1 MKIIAHRG
9 YSSQYPENT
18 MLAFKKAVE
27 INADGIELDARLT
40 SDGQVVIM
48 HDSSVDRT
56 TNGSGIVREMTL
68 QDIKALD
75 AGSSFGIAFENEP
88 VPLLEEV
95 FSALGNKTLIN
106 VELANYEEIDERSLA
121 DLVGDL
127 IVDYHL
133 EESVL
138 ISSFRF
144 NNLVYI
150 KDKHPTI
157 PCALLAN
164 RGFKG
169 FLARNVLTHSI
180 SVDGLHPYYTDTT
193 EALVNREHQC
203 SRAVRVWTVDDVKEI
218 KRLDSIGVDAIF
230 SNDPINTRNALS
242 NE

>member
-180 SVDGLHPYYTDTT
+180 SVDGLHPYYSDTT

-203 SRAVRVWTVDDVKEI
+203 NRAVRVWTVDDVKEI
-218 KRLDSIGVDAIF
+218 KRLNSIGVDAIF
-230 SNDPINTRNALS
+230 SNDPINARNALS
-242 NE
+242 SE